1 MHIMKKSHAAVKL
14 NQRHHPLR
22 ITIDPKASVVLIL
35 DFYWQVP
42 VSQWKP
48 GTPRGQD
55 REHHSGN
62 TACLGGEYT
71 HTRSVGHST
80 LIIES
85 NVID

>member
-1 MHIMKKSHAAVKL
+1 M
-14 NQRHHPLR
+14 
-22 ITIDPKASVVLIL
+22 VLIL

-48 GTPRGQD
+48 GAPRGQD

-62 TACLGGEYT
+62 TACLGREYT
-71 HTRSVGHST
+71 HRQHLTL

-85 NVID
+85 NVIDLLALPEAMQII